1 MKPRNAVYAQS
12 GGVTS
17 VINATACAVI
27 QTARRHTEL
36 IGNVY
41 GAKNGIVGI
50 LREEFLD
57 TGAETESAVDALKHT
72 PGGAFGSCRFKIG
85 SEDTSDPIAG
95 RLFDVLEAH
104 NIGYVFYN
112 GGGDSQD
119 TCKKISLLSQKFG
132 YPIQCI
138 GIPKT
143 VDNDLAQTDTCPG
156 FGSVAKYVAVSTR
169 EAALDV
175 KSMSETSTKVFILEV
190 MGRHA
195 GWIAAAGG
203 LAGNGLADPPHL
215 ILFPEIP
222 FDRELFLR
230 KVDQTVK
237 SLGYCVIVASEGT
250 RYKNGNFL
258 ADAGSKD
265 AFGHVQLGGV
275 GAILSK
281 MVADEFGYKYHF
293 AIADYLQRSAR
304 HIASQTD
311 LDQAY
316 AVGEAA
322 VNAAVEGESGVMVV
336 IKRITEDPY
345 RWTTR
350 ITSIDKVANQERKVP
365 RSFISKNGFG
375 ITARARR
382 YLEPLIQG
390 EAYPPYTQGLPS
402 YAKLA
407 YKLVKQKLPEFDIP

>member
-1 MKPRNAVYAQS
+1 MTPRNALYAQS

-27 QTARRHTEL
+27 QTARKHPRA
-36 IGNVY
+36 ISNVY
-41 GAKNGIVGI
+41 AAKDGIVGI
-50 LREEFLD
+50 LREEMFD
-57 TGAETESAVDALKHT
+57 TGSESLSAIDALKHT

-85 SEDTSDPIAG
+85 SDDTGDPVAQ
-95 RLFDVLEAH
+95 RLFDVFKAH
-104 NIGYVFYN
+104 DIGYVFYN

-119 TCKKISLLSQKFG
+119 TCKKLSSLSLKFEH
-132 YPIQCI
+132 PIQCI

-175 KSMSETSTKVFILEV
+175 RSMSETSTKVFILEV

-203 LAGNGLADPPHL
+203 LAGRSHRDPPHL

-222 FDRELFLR
+222 FDRTVFLE
-230 KVDQTVK
+230 KVDRTVQ
-237 SLGYCVIVASEGT
+237 SLGYCVVVASEGA
-250 RYKNGNFL
+250 RYTNGKFL
-258 ADAGSKD
+258 SDAGTTD

-275 GAILSK
+275 GAVLSA
-281 MVADEFGYKYHF
+281 MVSDNLGYKYHF

-322 VNAAVEGESGVMVV
+322 VTAAVEGRSGVMVV
-336 IKRITEDPY
+336 IKRTSDDPY
-345 RWTTR
+345 RWVTQTA
-350 ITSIDKVANQERKVP
+350 SIEKVANQERKVP
-365 RSFISKNGFG
+365 RSFITRNGFG
-375 ITARARR
+375 ITAKARR

-390 EAYPPYTQGLPS
+390 EAYPPYEDGLPI
-402 YAKLA
+402 YTDIARN
-407 YKLVKQKLPEFDIP
+407 LVEKRLPEYSLA